1 MRFVSILSVVLC
13 VAAACHGAPSSLEID
28 EQVTIRNLQNDAVF
42 GEITNTYGWSDFWG
56 KVGEAINNAVDKV
69 KATGEKLADKI
80 SEEFDELK
88 DQINQIVA
96 PEKAK
101 VNVIMQ
107 EVMPV
112 LAEKAKLIIKDARK
126 LAKEVG
132 LATLEIL
139 KKLGHDALVEAQ
151 KWLDENHELVEKL
164 LFEFLT
170 EQLPKL
176 IKDSISG
183 STTLAPYNGWTDFWG
198 KVGNAIKTAAQA
210 VKTAGGKFVDK
221 VNAEFIKI
229 ADKINQI
236 VAPIKAK
243 VDMIFRDIVPK
254 MMDEAVKLIKDA
266 KERATQV
273 GKAALD
279 TIKRLGHDALLIA
292 KKWLD
297 ENHELVE
304 KLLFK
309 FLTEVLPK
317 IIQQAVARSN
327 QLSYNGWTDFWG
339 KVGNAIEN
347 AIQKVKDTGANLA
360 DKISEEFDALKEK
373 VNEIVAPI
381 KIKVQTILRD
391 VMPKI
396 AAKAKIVIKDARELA
411 KQVGTATLQLLKKL
425 GHDALIEAQ
434 KWLEA
439 NHELVEKLL
448 FKFLTEQLPKI
459 IKDAMANNYAVARPF
474 NGWTDFWEKVGQKI
488 NNAVE
493 KVKETG
499 HNLAEKIGEEFDE
512 LKDKV
517 NSIVA
522 PIKVKVQVILK
533 DVMPVIA
540 SKAKIV
546 FHDAKELARQVGAAT
561 LELLKKLGHDALV
574 EAQKWLNNNH
584 ELVEKILFKFLTEQ
598 LPKMIKDSMKS
609 YSLTQYNGWTDFWKK
624 VGDAIDKAV
633 GKVKATGEK
642 LADKISEEFD
652 ELKDKV
658 NAIIAPVKTKVQ
670 IILRDVMPK
679 IAAKAKIV
687 IRDAKELAK
696 QVGTATL
703 QLLKKLG
710 HDALIEAQKWLEAN
724 HELVEKLLF
733 KFLTEQ
739 LPKII
744 KDAMAT
750 NYALARPFNG
760 WTDFWDKVGQKI
772 NNAVEKVKETGQ
784 NLAEKIGE
792 EFDELKDKINV
803 IVAPIKVK
811 VQVILRDV
819 MPIIASKA
827 KIVFHDAK
835 ELARQVGAATLELL
849 KKLGHDALVEAQKW
863 LNNNHELVE
872 KLLFKFLTEQLP
884 KMIRDAVKSYS
895 LIQYNGWTDFWE
907 KVGNA
912 IDKAVNKVKATGEKL
927 ADKISEEFD
936 EFKDRVNAIIA
947 PVKTKVQIIL
957 RDVMPKIAA
966 KAKIV
971 IRDAKEL
978 AKQVG
983 SATLAILKKLGHD
996 ALIEAQKWLAAN
1008 HELVEKLLFK
1018 FLTEQLPKLIKD
1030 SLASSSALTT
1040 YGWTDFWEK
1049 VGNAIDKAVNK
1060 VKATGEKLADKISE
1074 EFDEIK
1080 EKINAILAP
1089 VKTKVQII
1097 LRDIM
1102 PKIAAKAKII
1112 IKDGKELAKQVG
1124 TATLALLK
1132 KLGHDALIEAQ
1143 KWLAKNHELVEK
1155 LLYKFLTEQLPKLIK
1170 DSLASSYSLTTYGWT
1185 DFWEKV
1191 GNAIEKAVNK
1201 VKATGEKLAD
1211 KIAEEFDELKEK
1223 VNAIIAPVKTKVQI
1237 ILRDIMPKIAAKAK
1251 VVIKDTKELAKQVG
1265 TATLAILKKL
1275 GHDALIEAQKW
1286 LSENHELVEKLLF
1299 KFLTEQLPKLIKDS
1313 LASSY
1318 SLTTY
1323 GWSDFWEKVG
1333 DAINKAVNKA
1343 KDAGKHLAEKIS
1355 NEFDELKEKINAIV
1369 APIKTKVVLIMEDL
1383 MPKIAAKAKLII
1395 KDAKK
1400 LAEQVGLATISILKK
1415 LGHDALLYAQKWL
1428 AENKDLVEK
1437 LIFEFLT
1444 EQLPKIIRQGSL
1456 HF

>member
-1 MRFVSILSVVLC
+1 
-13 VAAACHGAPSSLEID
+13 
-28 EQVTIRNLQNDAVF
+28 
-42 GEITNTYGWSDFWG
+42 
-56 KVGEAINNAVDKV
+56 
-69 KATGEKLADKI
+69 
-80 SEEFDELK
+80 
-88 DQINQIVA
+88 
-96 PEKAK
+96 
-101 VNVIMQ
+101 
-107 EVMPV
+107 
-112 LAEKAKLIIKDARK
+112 
-126 LAKEVG
+126 
-132 LATLEIL
+132 
-139 KKLGHDALVEAQ
+139 
-151 KWLDENHELVEKL
+151 
-164 LFEFLT
+164 
-170 EQLPKL
+170 
-176 IKDSISG
+176 
-183 STTLAPYNGWTDFWG
+183 
-198 KVGNAIKTAAQA
+198 
-210 VKTAGGKFVDK
+210 
-221 VNAEFIKI
+221 
-229 ADKINQI
+229 
-236 VAPIKAK
+236 
-243 VDMIFRDIVPK
+243 
-254 MMDEAVKLIKDA
+254 
-266 KERATQV
+266 
-273 GKAALD
+273 
-279 TIKRLGHDALLIA
+279 LLIA

-459 IKDAMANNYAVARPF
+459 IKDAMANSYAVARPF

-1097 LRDIM
+1097 LRDVM